1 MLEEEYEKIISDGK
15 KEADKIEKQ
24 IVGSADLQARNK
36 ALLIVQE
43 SADKVLEKAKEKI
56 ANMDRN
62 SEYSSLIKKLVTE
75 ATSALD
81 TSDVIV
87 FTNSKDKDVVQ
98 SAISNISGAEL
109 SNDLIDCMGGV
120 RVTSKDGSM
129 SFDNTIDARIEL
141 LKPLIR
147 KDIAVKADGMAD
159 AKMYETVSV
168 GESKLI
174 GEVIRLTGD
183 VAFIQVYEST
193 SGLKPGEPV
202 VGTGNPLSVF
212 LGPGIIGQIY
222 DGIQRPLKDL
232 AAKSGSFMVEE

>member
-1 MLEEEYEKIISDGK
+1 MSTNSGLASTIDQVLERNSSEFSQSLKNSLTDAQKTLSDSLPMLEEEYEKIIADGK

-36 ALLIVQE
+36 SLLIVQE

-56 ANMDRN
+56 SNMDRN
-62 SEYSSLIKKLVTE
+62 SEYSTLITKLLTE

-87 FTNSKDKDVVQ
+87 YTNSKDKDVVQ
-98 SAISNISGAEL
+98 SAVSNISGAEL

-120 RVTSKDGSM
+120 KVTSKDGSM

-147 KDIAVKADGMAD
+147 KDIAAQFN
-159 AKMYETVSV
+159 
-168 GESKLI
+168 L
-174 GEVIRLTGD
+174 
-183 VAFIQVYEST
+183 
-193 SGLKPGEPV
+193 
-202 VGTGNPLSVF
+202 GN
-212 LGPGIIGQIY
+212 
-222 DGIQRPLKDL
+222 
-232 AAKSGSFMVEE
+232 

>member
-1 MLEEEYEKIISDGK
+1 MSSNSGLESTIDQVLERNSSEFSQSLKNSLTDAQKTLSDSLPMLEEEYEKIISDGK

-56 ANMDRN
+56 SNMDRN
-62 SEYSSLIKKLVTE
+62 SEYSTLITKLLTE

-98 SAISNISGAEL
+98 SAVSNISGAEL

-120 RVTSKDGSM
+120 KVTSKDGSM

-147 KDIAVKADGMAD
+147 KDIAAQFN
-159 AKMYETVSV
+159 
-168 GESKLI
+168 L
-174 GEVIRLTGD
+174 
-183 VAFIQVYEST
+183 
-193 SGLKPGEPV
+193 
-202 VGTGNPLSVF
+202 GN
-212 LGPGIIGQIY
+212 
-222 DGIQRPLKDL
+222 
-232 AAKSGSFMVEE
+232 

>member
-1 MLEEEYEKIISDGK
+1 MSSNSALESTIDQVLERNSSEFSKSLKNSLADAQNILSDSLPLLEEEYEKIISDGK

-24 IVGSADLQARNK
+24 IVGSADLEARNK
-36 ALLIVQE
+36 SLLIVQE

-56 ANMDRN
+56 SNMDRN
-62 SEYSSLIKKLVTE
+62 SEYSTLITKLLTE

-98 SAISNISGAEL
+98 SAVSNISGAEL

-120 RVTSKDGSM
+120 KVTSKDGSM

-147 KDIAVKADGMAD
+147 KDIAAQFN
-159 AKMYETVSV
+159 
-168 GESKLI
+168 L
-174 GEVIRLTGD
+174 
-183 VAFIQVYEST
+183 
-193 SGLKPGEPV
+193 
-202 VGTGNPLSVF
+202 GN
-212 LGPGIIGQIY
+212 
-222 DGIQRPLKDL
+222 
-232 AAKSGSFMVEE
+232 